1 MFRVIIADDEN
12 RIVKMLA
19 ASIPWTKLGLSIAS
33 FASDGMEALRLAEE
47 KKADIIITDI
57 RMPGLNG
64 LELCE
69 KLHEANPNI
78 QIILISGYADF
89 SYAQR
94 AIQLGVLGYCLKPV
108 DIQYLQKLLRQAV
121 QNIRREVSLQADTLL
136 DYMEE
141 GEEGPLRRILWKF
154 GFTAPELY
162 LAVSVRMP
170 DCGEALE
177 AGLTVRLG
185 KRKYLYLREKPF
197 PRDAACRLIG
207 ESREKGGIGLP
218 PTPIPISQLKE
229 KVSET
234 EIMACQFFI
243 TGSSCLT
250 EFPVSTALTEE
261 FFARFQEAL
270 TCADSLLAFLQQ
282 LRRQNCALLID
293 IASAYRFYNRML
305 ASPYLGSSPGDDE
318 YFLNGYEQLA
328 ENYGSFA
335 DVLEEM
341 ESCLYLPEPEP
352 QPSQNGSNATSFMK
366 IIKYLNENYEK
377 DVSLK
382 KLSGLFHLN
391 SSYVSFLIKNET
403 GLTYSQYLT
412 ELRIGKAKELLT
424 TTDLSLAEISEA
436 VGFNDYFYFIKKFKK
451 VVGVTPGHFT

>member
-1 MFRVIIADDEN
+1 MFRVIIADDES
-12 RIVKMLA
+12 RIVKMLT
-19 ASIPWTKLGLSIAS
+19 ASIPWTKLGLSAAGTAS
-33 FASDGMEALRLAEE
+33 NGRDALRLAEAQ
-47 KKADIIITDI
+47 KADIIITDI
-57 RMPGLNG
+57 RMPGLDG

-69 KLHEANPNI
+69 RLHESNPNI

-108 DIQYLQKLLRQAV
+108 DIPELLKLLRQAV
-121 QNIRREVSLQADTLL
+121 RNIRREVSLQADTLL

-141 GEEGPLRRILWKF
+141 GEEAPLRSILRDF
-154 GFTAPELY
+154 GFTTEELY
-162 LAVSVRMP
+162 IASSVRMP

-185 KRKYLYLREKPF
+185 KRKYLYLSEKPLQ
-197 PRDAACRLIG
+197 RDAACRLIG
-207 ESREKGGIGLP
+207 ESTEKCGISLP
-218 PTPIPISQLKE
+218 AAPLSPAQLKDR
-229 KVSET
+229 VT
-234 EIMACQFFI
+234 EAELMACQFFI
-243 TGSSCLT
+243 TGASCLT
-250 EFPVSTALTEE
+250 EVPVSAGLTEE
-261 FFARFQEAL
+261 FFRQLQEAL
-270 TCADSLLAFLQQ
+270 ASPDSLLAFLQKLQ
-282 LRRQNCALLID
+282 KQNCALFLD
-293 IASAYRFYNRML
+293 IGSAYRFYNL
-305 ASPYLGSSPGDDE
+305 VYASPFLDSSPGADE
-318 YFLNGYEQLA
+318 HFLNGYEQLA

-341 ESCLYLPEPEP
+341 EARLRMPEPVPP
-352 QPSQNGSNATSFMK
+352 QPQNASEASSFMQ

-382 KLSGLFHLN
+382 KLSELFHLN

-412 ELRIGKAKELLT
+412 ELRIGKAKELLSH
-424 TTDLSLAEISEA
+424 TDLSLAEISEA

-451 VVGVTPGHFT
+451 VVGVTPGHFV

>member
-19 ASIPWTKLGLSIAS
+19 ASIPWTKLGLSVAS

-197 PRDAACRLIG
+197 PRDAACRLIAVSYTHLTLPTT
-207 ESREKGGIGLP
+207 SR
-218 PTPIPISQLKE
+218 
-229 KVSET
+229 V
-234 EIMACQFFI
+234 
-243 TGSSCLT
+243 
-250 EFPVSTALTEE
+250 
-261 FFARFQEAL
+261 
-270 TCADSLLAFLQQ
+270 
-282 LRRQNCALLID
+282 
-293 IASAYRFYNRML
+293 
-305 ASPYLGSSPGDDE
+305 
-318 YFLNGYEQLA
+318 
-328 ENYGSFA
+328 
-335 DVLEEM
+335 
-341 ESCLYLPEPEP
+341 
-352 QPSQNGSNATSFMK
+352 
-366 IIKYLNENYEK
+366 
-377 DVSLK
+377 
-382 KLSGLFHLN
+382 
-391 SSYVSFLIKNET
+391 
-403 GLTYSQYLT
+403 
-412 ELRIGKAKELLT
+412 
-424 TTDLSLAEISEA
+424 
-436 VGFNDYFYFIKKFKK
+436 
-451 VVGVTPGHFT
+451 